1 MEFVRKDEIEY
12 LKKLYPN
19 LVVTITSKEK
29 SKAKRKK
36 HYIEIDTGGK
46 VMRTLTEY
54 RNKNIVK

>member
-29 SKAKRKK
+29 IKS
-36 HYIEIDTGGK
+36 
-46 VMRTLTEY
+46 
-54 RNKNIVK
+54 